1 MNKVPEV
8 DEKVC
13 CLWHSMIRPGGEME
27 LTHRVALWGVGLQ
40 EEQTLKKLMKKA
52 MKTGLEE

>member
-1 MNKVPEV
+1 
-8 DEKVC
+8 
-13 CLWHSMIRPGGEME
+13 ME
-27 LTHRVALWGVGLQ
+27 LTHCVALWGVGLQ